1 MHSIVFLDRS
11 TVEADFR
18 KPNFDHRWTDYP
30 TTQPSEVL
38 ARLADATVAV
48 TNKVR
53 LREDVLS
60 RAPDLRLIV
69 SAATGVDT
77 IDLEFCKQRGIRVSN
92 VPGYATDGVAEHVF
106 MFLLMLR
113 RNAVGYGEDIHN
125 GLWAPPGPFSLF
137 SRPIFDVAGST
148 LGIVG
153 YGGIAKKVEHLAKAF
168 GMKVILSE
176 RKGNSEIRPGR
187 KSFDDV
193 LRESDVVS
201 LHLPATAQTQGLMGA
216 REFSLMKRSAILI
229 NTARGALI
237 EETALAA
244 ALREGRIAGAG
255 LDVLS
260 EEPPAPNHPLIAL
273 RAPNLIVTPHNAWA
287 SRQAMQRLANTVI
300 DNIEA
305 FAKGSPIH
313 VVA

>member
-1 MHSIVFLDRS
+1 MQSIVFLDRS
-11 TVEADFR
+11 TVEAEFR
-18 KPNFDHRWTDYP
+18 RPNFDHRWTDFP
-30 TTQPSEVL
+30 TTGPADVV
-38 ARLADATVAV
+38 ARLAGATMAI

-60 RAPDLRLIV
+60 QAPNLRLIV

-92 VPGYATDGVAEHVF
+92 VPGYATNGVAEHVF

-113 RNAVGYGEDIHN
+113 RNAVGYREDIHN

-148 LGIVG
+148 LGIIG
-153 YGGIAKKVEHLAKAF
+153 YGGIAKKVESLAKAF
-168 GMKVILSE
+168 GMNVMVAE
-176 RKGNSEIRPGR
+176 RKGSAEIRPGR

-201 LHLPATAQTQGLMGA
+201 LHLPATAQTKGLMGT

-237 EETALAA
+237 DEAALAA
-244 ALREGRIAGAG
+244 ALQEGRIAGAG

-260 EEPPAPNHPLIAL
+260 EEPPTSAHPLIAL

-287 SRQAMQRLANTVI
+287 SRQAMQTLANTVVS
-300 DNIEA
+300 NLEA
-305 FAKGSPIH
+305 FESGNPIH